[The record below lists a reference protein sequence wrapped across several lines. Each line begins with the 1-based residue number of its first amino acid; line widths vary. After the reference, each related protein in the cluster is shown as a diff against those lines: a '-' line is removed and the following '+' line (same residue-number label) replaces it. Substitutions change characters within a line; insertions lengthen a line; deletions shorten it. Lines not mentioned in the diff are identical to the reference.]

1 MNSKFLVGAVILFLI
16 IVGIP
21 SMAVYTKN
29 SYNAALHISSND
41 GYGRPDKV
49 SVDNAT
55 VTSSDHAV
63 RLSGTI
69 NDKPIS
75 ITLQDHHLKLPVV
88 MKKTGEATIYRY
100 KGYQKNTHVYY
111 AESQGTLKNY
121 RK

>member
-1 MNSKFLVGAVILFLI
+1 MNSKFLVGAVIVFLI

-49 SVDNAT
+49 IVDNAT
-55 VTSSDHAV
+55 VTSSDRAV

-69 NDKPIS
+69 GDKPIS
-75 ITLQDHHLKLPVV
+75 TILQDYHLKLPVV
-88 MKKTGEATIYRY
+88 MKKTGEATVYRY
-100 KGYQKNTHVYY
+100 KGYQKNTYAYY
-111 AESQGTLKNY
+111 AESQGTLKDY